1 MSLATVYYGSA
12 LYHLSL
18 WARPPQGLAITWARP
33 WPGDTARGAELQ
45 AGEFRFAGEVVRSQ
59 LPPWDAT
66 DTRPDFLAALHG
78 FGWLGDLLAAPG
90 GAFYN
95 AGEWTRH
102 WLDQCDAWTATAWRA
117 DVLADRLTAWT
128 EHFAAIARDDEFRAK
143 LLASYA
149 RQARHLNRVA
159 GNAAPGLPRLAAL
172 RGLVIAWTAL
182 GNASRQH
189 RALEKFVSEADAQIL
204 PDGGHVERGGR
215 AQMIAMRYLIEVR
228 DALIAADIELP
239 NGLTS
244 AIDRAAPMLRFFRH
258 GDNRFALFNGTNE
271 DDSTRIEQMLN
282 RTDAKGRAPVS
293 APYLG
298 FQRLQAGRT
307 LVIMDCGAPSPPGMD
322 ADAHAGTLAF
332 EMSHGKERLIVNCG
346 AYHGPSAEW
355 RATTRATAAH
365 STLVVA
371 DHNSAQIWPEG
382 GLGRRPNDVMCERA
396 EDQGSQWVEAS
407 HDGYKAA
414 YGLVHARQ
422 LFLSAEGDDL
432 RGEDRLT
439 GPAGQNFC
447 LRFHVHPAVQV
458 SLIQDGAA
466 ALLRLPSGIGWRLR
480 AQGAV
485 MSVAE
490 SVYLGGDALRKS
502 RQLVLDGH
510 VGSGGAIVKWALKRE
525 QKIEPKRPS
534 DDEGGDGDGE

>member
-18 WARPPQGLAITWARP
+18 WARPPASLAITWPRA
-33 WPGDTARGAELQ
+33 WPGDAARGAALQ
-45 AGEFRFAGEVVRSQ
+45 AGDFRFAGELVRGP
-59 LPPWDAT
+59 LPPWDASG
-66 DTRPDFLAALHG
+66 TRPHFLAELHG
-78 FGWLGDLLAAPG
+78 FGWLGDLLAGPG
-90 GAFYN
+90 AAFYN
-95 AGEWTRH
+95 AGEWTRG
-102 WLDQCDAWTATAWRA
+102 WLDQCDAWTPIAWRA
-117 DVLADRLTAWT
+117 DVLADRLVAWT
-128 EHFAAIARDDEFRAK
+128 EHFGAIARDDEFRAR
-143 LLASYA
+143 LLQSYA

-159 GNAAPGLPRLAAL
+159 GKGAPGLPRLAAL
-172 RGLVIAWTAL
+172 RGLVIAWVAL
-182 GNASRQH
+182 GHAGRRR
-189 RALEKFVSEADAQIL
+189 RALALFLRAVDEQVL

-215 AQMIAMRYLIEVR
+215 AQFLALRYLIEVR
-228 DALIAADIELP
+228 DALRVAELDVP
-239 NGLTS
+239 NELQS

-271 DDSTRIEQMLN
+271 DDPARIEQLLT
-282 RTDAKGRAPVS
+282 RADAKGRAPVS

-307 LVIMDCGAPSPPGMD
+307 LVIMDVGAPPAPGLD
-322 ADAHAGTLAF
+322 RDAHAGTLSF

-382 GLGRRPNDVMCERA
+382 GLGRRPNEATCERA
-396 EDQGSQWVEAS
+396 EDQGSQWVEAG
-407 HDGYKAA
+407 HDGYRASF
-414 YGLVHARQ
+414 GLTHTRQ
-422 LFLSAEGDDL
+422 LFLSADGDDL

-439 GPAGQNFC
+439 GPSGQYFC
-447 LRFHVHPAVQV
+447 VRFHLHPAVQV

-466 ALLRLPSGIGWRLR
+466 ALLRLPGGVGWRLR

-485 MSVAE
+485 ISVAD

-510 VGSGGAIVKWALKRE
+510 VGSGGGIVKWALRRE
-525 QKIEPKRPS
+525 QKVETRKPS
-534 DDEGGDGDGE
+534 ESDDGDGE